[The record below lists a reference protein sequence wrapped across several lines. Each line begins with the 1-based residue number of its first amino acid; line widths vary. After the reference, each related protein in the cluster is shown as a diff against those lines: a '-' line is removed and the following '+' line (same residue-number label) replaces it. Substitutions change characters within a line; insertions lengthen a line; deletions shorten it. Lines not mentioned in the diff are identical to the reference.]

1 MKIQESL
8 SDFTNQIYEQ
18 TETFDFPKANL
29 APVNK
34 IMNKLIKSRLPPKFL
49 QIGANLHVR
58 GYSED
63 SLVFLYSHL
72 ERHKAKRENK

>member
-1 MKIQESL
+1 MKIKESL

-29 APVNK
+29 ASVNK

-49 QIGANLHVR
+49 
-58 GYSED
+58 
-63 SLVFLYSHL
+63 
-72 ERHKAKRENK
+72 